1 MEYKK
6 CTAIVLAAGQGKR
19 MGGKVQK
26 QFLEISGYPVLYY
39 SLRAFEMSDIIS
51 EIILVTGIDEIE
63 ICQRDFVDKYGF
75 TKVTRVV
82 AGGKERYDSVYNGL
96 QYVSDESEYVFI
108 HDGARPMVNEEILIS
123 GYENVRLY
131 GAAVAGVP
139 SKDTVKI
146 VDADGFAV
154 ETPDRSTIWNVQTPQ
169 IFEAGLIKEA
179 YRKMMAVPHDYV
191 TDDAMVA
198 ETFLNTRVKIFQA
211 SYENIKITTPED
223 LKIAELFLK
232 NVKNN

>member
-1 MEYKK
+1 MECKK

-39 SLRAFEMSDIIS
+39 SLRAFENSDIIS
-51 EIILVTGIDEIE
+51 EIILVTGADEIE
-63 ICQRDFVDKYGF
+63 TCKKDFVEKYNF
-75 TKVTRVV
+75 TKVTKVV

-96 QYVSDESEYVFI
+96 QNVSKDSEYVFI
-108 HDGARPMVNEEILIS
+108 HDGARPMVNEEILVS
-123 GYENVRLY
+123 GYKNVSMY

-169 IFEAGLIKEA
+169 IFEAKLITEA
-179 YRKMMAVPHDYV
+179 YERMMEVPHKHV

-198 ETFLNTRVKIFQA
+198 ETFMNVKVKIYHA

-223 LKIAELFLK
+223 LGIAEMFLASM
-232 NVKNN
+232 NNN